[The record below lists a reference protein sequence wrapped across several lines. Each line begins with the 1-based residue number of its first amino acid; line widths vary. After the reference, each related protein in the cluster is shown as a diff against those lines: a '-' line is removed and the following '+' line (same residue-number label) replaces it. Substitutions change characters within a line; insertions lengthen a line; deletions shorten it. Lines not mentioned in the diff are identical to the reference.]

1 MKNLQKIVA
10 FLFILLIVA
19 SCSNVKRINKPNSSK
34 HTTTRHTTK
43 KENRP
48 PSSSSERSTTMTNSD
63 VYALSMKELKQ
74 YGSNLTD
81 YCISWVGTPYKAG
94 GTTKQGVDCSGFVF
108 NVYNDVYNIKLS
120 RRSSDM
126 AKDVTILSDKKKM
139 KEGDL
144 IFFGKNRINHV
155 GIFIR
160 GDKFIH
166 ASSSKGVIVSSLE
179 ENYWKTNYHSCG
191 HHPQR
196 K

>member
-1 MKNLQKIVA
+1 MKTIRKISLV
-10 FLFILLIVA
+10 LVVLCLLA
-19 SCSNVKRINKPNSSK
+19 SCSNVKRINKPTPANSRTRTVTKETRNTSS
-34 HTTTRHTTK
+34 TTTKRE
-43 KENRP
+43 KE
-48 PSSSSERSTTMTNSD
+48 MTNSD
-63 VYALSMKELKQ
+63 IYASSMKELKQ

-94 GTTKQGVDCSGFVF
+94 GTTKQGVDCSGFVCA
-108 NVYNDVYNIKLS
+108 VYKDMYDIQLS
-120 RRSSDM
+120 RRSADM
-126 AKDVTILSDKKKM
+126 TKDVTILSSKNRM

-144 IFFGKNRINHV
+144 IFFGKGRINHV

-179 ENYWKTNYHSCG
+179 EKYWKENYNSCG
-191 HHPQR
+191 HHPKR

>member
-1 MKNLQKIVA
+1 MKNLQKIIA
-10 FLFILLIVA
+10 ILLVLLLLS
-19 SCSNVKRINKPNSSK
+19 SCSNVKRINKPNSTK
-34 HTTTRHTTK
+34 RTTTRNVTK

-48 PSSSSERSTTMTNSD
+48 STSSSERNTTMTNND
-63 VYALSMKELKQ
+63 IYALSMKELKQ

-94 GTTKQGVDCSGFVF
+94 GTTKQGVDCSGFVTT
-108 NVYNDVYNIKLS
+108 VYKDLYDITLS

-126 AKDVTILSDKKKM
+126 AKDVDILSDKKKM

-144 IFFGKNRINHV
+144 IFFGKGRINHV

-179 ENYWKTNYHSCG
+179 ETYWKNNYHSCG
-191 HHPQR
+191 HHPKR